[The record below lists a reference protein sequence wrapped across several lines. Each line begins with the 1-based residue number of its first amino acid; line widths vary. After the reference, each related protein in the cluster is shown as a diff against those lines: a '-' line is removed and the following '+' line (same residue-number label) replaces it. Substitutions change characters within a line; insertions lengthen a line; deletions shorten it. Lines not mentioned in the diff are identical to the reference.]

1 MILRLDNT
9 GNRAKQI
16 LRRGGKRK
24 HPMAFQLTKADDRVR
39 VVEISRVSNVL
50 CDLGRGQIGLFLTKI
65 TVQLRTRC
73 LSLGKSAGAIDRV
86 QVRRGKRPARTVP
99 DNDVRTLFAQQMRQH
114 GQECRMRRRG
124 FLRLH
129 GRDKICL
136 DDHAHSPPDPFQSVK
151 GRKRLAQRTLTD
163 SLGVIFAAH
172 DRNIHASL
180 PLFSLSLLKQAQ
192 NVKPQFQRFMRGLSV
207 RPSR

>member
-1 MILRLDNT
+1 MPGIAP
-9 GNRAKQI
+9 NRFFVA
-16 LRRGGKRK
+16 
-24 HPMAFQLTKADDRVR
+24 AFQLTKADDRVR
-39 VVEISRVSNVL
+39 AVEISRVSNVL

-86 QVRRGKRPARTVP
+86 QMRRGIRPARTVP

-114 GQECRMRRRG
+114 GQEGRMRRRG

-136 DDHAHSPPDPFQSVK
+136 DDHAHSPPDPFQSAK
-151 GRKRLAQRTLTD
+151 GRKRLAQCALTD
-163 SLGVIFAAH
+163 GLGVIFAAH
-172 DRNIHASL
+172 N
-180 PLFSLSLLKQAQ
+180 
-192 NVKPQFQRFMRGLSV
+192 
-207 RPSR
+207 